1 MARTST
7 VKIDVVDRTYRA
19 EIEYSY
25 FKGYAGSSIEP
36 PEPPHVVVDSVTL
49 LDASGKYL
57 ETPSW
62 LADLIAE
69 SDYVRDELIEYALE
83 DF

>member
-57 ETPSW
+57 DTPSW
-62 LADLIAE
+62 LADAIAD
-69 SDYVRDELIEYALE
+69 SDYVNEELIEYALE